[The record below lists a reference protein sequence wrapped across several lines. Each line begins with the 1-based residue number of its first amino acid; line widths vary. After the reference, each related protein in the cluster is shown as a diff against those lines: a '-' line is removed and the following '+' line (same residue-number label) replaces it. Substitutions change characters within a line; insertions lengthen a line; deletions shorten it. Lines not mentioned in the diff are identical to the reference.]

1 MPAEKLKWTGATS
14 DIREMHKLHPPMM
27 LFFVCLF
34 LIGTS
39 VTYAGSA
46 PLTPAEL
53 HAVLAREDYQPL
65 KPSGA
70 AVIEPLLTLYQAGDA
85 DTRRRVANALYY
97 LSIKSAHAR
106 EVLMQDVHTQH
117 PQLRLAVQWALG
129 RVSDDTTVVRVLLD
143 NMENDPNPLFRDK
156 AACALA
162 YDQVH
167 LSEKQHVLLLEGLV
181 RALENDKDDVRR
193 IALQAL
199 YIRTGQTKDF
209 LPDAPV
215 NVRRPAVQRWKAW
228 AAEYRKNIYGE

>member
-1 MPAEKLKWTGATS
+1 M
-14 DIREMHKLHPPMM
+14 EMHRLHPPMM
-27 LFFVCLF
+27 LFLVCLF
-34 LIGTS
+34 LLGAS

-46 PLTPAEL
+46 PPTPTEL
-53 HAVLAREDYQPL
+53 QAVLAREDYQPL

-162 YDQVH
+162 YD
-167 LSEKQHVLLLEGLV
+167 LV
-181 RALENDKDDVRR
+181 MFP
-193 IALQAL
+193 IC
-199 YIRTGQTKDF
+199 
-209 LPDAPV
+209 
-215 NVRRPAVQRWKAW
+215 
-228 AAEYRKNIYGE
+228 

>member
-1 MPAEKLKWTGATS
+1 
-14 DIREMHKLHPPMM
+14 MHKLHPPMM